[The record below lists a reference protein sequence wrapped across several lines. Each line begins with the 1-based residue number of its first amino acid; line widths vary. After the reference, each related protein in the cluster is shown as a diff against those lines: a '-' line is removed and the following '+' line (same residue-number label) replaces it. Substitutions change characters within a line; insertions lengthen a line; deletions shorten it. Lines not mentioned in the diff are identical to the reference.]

1 MRTSSTFALH
11 KREMSGTRSSFTTK
25 MTELV
30 GSPKDLPNGDLP
42 TRRCILR
49 KMLLEKMVESR
60 EVDRYIK
67 HVTNIEMAEKVAK
80 STLTFWKKVN
90 AKIVGAL
97 VTEQEILVVRASH
110 TRHVCFMQSKS

>member
-1 MRTSSTFALH
+1 
-11 KREMSGTRSSFTTK
+11 

-30 GSPKDLPNGDLP
+30 GSPEDLPNGDLP
-42 TRRCILR
+42 TRRCIPR
-49 KMLLEKMVESR
+49 KMLLEKMVESM
-60 EVDRYIK
+60 EGDRCIK

-97 VTEQEILVVRASH
+97 VTEQEILVVKELRVPDISVLCRAKVELVLTQEH
-110 TRHVCFMQSKS
+110 RYRT